1 MFSESEVKDIASEL
15 AANYVGE
22 FIENPDNITIK
33 LSSGS
38 KELYI
43 DWPKHDLAEVWM
55 TFIQN
60 GEDLYQDWFECM
72 ESEDKREF
80 VEYVKSI
87 PNKFFNQEVRVKRYG
102 LIFRRYILES
112 KQETGWGNIF
122 ESTKHNK

>member
-1 MFSESEVKDIASEL
+1 MFSESEVKDIASEI
-15 AANYVGE
+15 ADNYVGE
-22 FIENPDNITIK
+22 FIENPDNILIK

-43 DWPKHDLAEVWM
+43 EWPKHDLAEVWM
-55 TFIQN
+55 TFIQG

-102 LIFRRYILES
+102 LIFSRYVLES
-112 KQETGWGNIF
+112 KQESGWGNIF
-122 ESTKHNK
+122 E